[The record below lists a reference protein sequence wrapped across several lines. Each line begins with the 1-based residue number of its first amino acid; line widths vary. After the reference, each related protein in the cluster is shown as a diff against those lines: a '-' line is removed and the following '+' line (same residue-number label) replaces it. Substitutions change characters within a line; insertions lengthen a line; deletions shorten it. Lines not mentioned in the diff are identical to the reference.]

1 MVLVTSESDSTAC
14 ALGTRFMRWGGSGD
28 LGCKGSGENGH
39 GGCPGGGDAG
49 RKSGGGFFLKKKY

>member
-1 MVLVTSESDSTAC
+1 MVLMTSESDSTAC

-49 RKSGGGFFLKKKY
+49 GKSGGGFF